1 MKTVLVTGAAGFIGS
16 NLVKALLEQGYRVV
30 GVDNFDDTYNPA
42 FKEEH
47 IAPLLGNSNF
57 VLYRTDIRSL
67 DQMRE
72 IFAKEKPSLVAHLA
86 GKADTRDAVKNP
98 QIYLS
103 VNMDGTLNM
112 LELAR
117 EFGVEQMAIA
127 SSGSVYGNNPNIPWQ
142 EDENTNFPL
151 SAYGVTKKAVEM
163 LAYTYHHNFGMHIT
177 CLRYFNVYGEN
188 NRPSMVPYK
197 WGRAFLLGEE
207 IELSGEGVRQ
217 RDFTYVGDV
226 VQGTILALTKPLG
239 FEVLNISNSSP
250 ASLNQLIAVFE
261 KVTGKAVSIRKRES
275 HNASVNEMFA
285 DNAKAKKLLGW
296 EPKVSLEEGITR
308 LVNWLRANRLE
319 KS

>member
-16 NLVKALLEQGYRVV
+16 NLTQALLEQGYRVV

-47 IAPLLGNSNF
+47 IAPFLTNPNF
-57 VLYRTDIRSL
+57 ALHRIDIRDL
-67 DQMRE
+67 LALRAVFE
-72 IFAKEKPSLVAHLA
+72 IEKPSLVAHLA

-98 QIYLS
+98 EVYLS
-103 VNMDGTLNM
+103 VNMDGTLNI

-117 EFGVEQMAIA
+117 EFAVENMAIA

-163 LAYTYHHNFGMHIT
+163 LAYTYHHNFNMNVS

-197 WGRAFLLGEE
+197 WGMAFLLGEE

-226 VQGTILALTKPLG
+226 VSGTILALTKPLG

-250 ASLNQLIAVFE
+250 TSLNELISVFE
-261 KVTGKAVSIRKRES
+261 KVTGKTVSIRKRES

-285 DNAKAKKLLGW
+285 DNSKAKKLLGW
-296 EPKVSLEEGITR
+296 EPQVSLEEGITR
-308 LVNWLRANRLE
+308 LIGWLRANRLE